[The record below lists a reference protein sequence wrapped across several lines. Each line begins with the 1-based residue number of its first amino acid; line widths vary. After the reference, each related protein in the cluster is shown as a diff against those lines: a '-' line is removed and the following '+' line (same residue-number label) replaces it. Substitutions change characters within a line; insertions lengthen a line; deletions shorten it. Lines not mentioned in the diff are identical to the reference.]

1 MAPRSGG
8 GCGGQRAGA
17 GLSAGLGGLAFP
29 RVGTCTD
36 AADAVVAGATPA
48 PVSVGSRGVLPGRRP
63 AVRPTPKQE
72 GFAEIVPSS
81 WWASRALLGVGSCH
95 ALPSSLWAGAGH
107 TRDAV
112 PGVRGPCDSPA
123 RGPCRRLS
131 PRRPRGC
138 PAARPHTQRGH
149 TNGRVADALLKVTHV
164 CPSRPG
170 KHMTPH
176 VVPDK
181 RERFSKHQ
189 NCRKLDSF
197 PTFKSFWAD
206 RR

>member
-1 MAPRSGG
+1 MRRAARGRRPLSAARRPRFSPGRHVHRCGRRGGGRCHPGTRQRRLSGG
-8 GCGGQRAGA
+8 
-17 GLSAGLGGLAFP
+17 S
-29 RVGTCTD
+29 
-36 AADAVVAGATPA
+36 
-48 PVSVGSRGVLPGRRP
+48 PGRRP

-164 CPSRPG
+164 RPSRPS

-181 RERFSKHQ
+181 RECFSKHQ

-197 PTFKSFWAD
+197 PTFKSFWSD